1 MKQEIIQI
9 VVYFELLYQYIRE
22 RFNRIFFLIKIK
34 GMKIEI
40 WSDIACPFCYMG
52 KRKFDLALAQFSG
65 KADVEIEWKSFLLNP
80 ELVSNPSV
88 SIFQYLAEIKGF
100 PEEQARQM
108 MAQITES
115 GNAIG
120 LDYQFEKVVLANT
133 MKAHQL
139 LHEARIQGFQHEMEE
154 RLFEAHFVEG
164 KNIDDVNMLVE
175 LAFEVGLNTTAL
187 DVKILSGQYTTE
199 IEADIQLA
207 QQFGVRGVPF
217 FVFDRKYAV
226 SGAQEVDTFLATMK
240 KVGEEC

>member
-9 VVYFELLYQYIRE
+9 VVYFEALYQYIRE

-52 KRKFDLALAQFSG
+52 KRKFDKALAQFEGNS
-65 KADVEIEWKSFLLNP
+65 DVEIEWKSFLLNP
-80 ELVSNPSV
+80 YLVSNPSV

-108 MAQITES
+108 MAKITES
-115 GNAIG
+115 GNVIG

-164 KNIDDVNMLVE
+164 KNIDDVNLLVD
-175 LAFEVGLNTTAL
+175 LASEVGLNTTAL
-187 DVKILSGQYTTE
+187 DVKILSSQYTEE
-199 IEADIQLA
+199 IEADIKLA

-226 SGAQEVDTFLATMK
+226 SGAQEVDTFLKTMEQ
-240 KVGEEC
+240 VQSEQ

>member
-1 MKQEIIQI
+1 
-9 VVYFELLYQYIRE
+9 
-22 RFNRIFFLIKIK
+22 
-34 GMKIEI
+34 MKIEI

-52 KRKFDLALAQFSG
+52 KRKFDKALAQFEG
-65 KADVEIEWKSFLLNP
+65 KVDVEIEWKSFLLNP

-120 LDYQFEKVVLANT
+120 LDYHFDQVVLANT

-154 RLFEAHFVEG
+154 LLFEAHFVEG
-164 KNIDDVNMLVE
+164 KNIDDVNMLVD
-175 LAFEVGLNTTAL
+175 LASEVGLDITAL
-187 DVKILSGQYTTE
+187 DVKILTGAYSKE
-199 IEADIQLA
+199 IDSDINLA

-226 SGAQEVDTFLATMK
+226 SGAQEVGTFLKTMEQVQSEK
-240 KVGEEC
+240 